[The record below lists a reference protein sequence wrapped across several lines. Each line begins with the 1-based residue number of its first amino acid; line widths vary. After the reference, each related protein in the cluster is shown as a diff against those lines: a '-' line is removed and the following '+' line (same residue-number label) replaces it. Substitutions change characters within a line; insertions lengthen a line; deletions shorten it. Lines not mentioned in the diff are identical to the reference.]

1 MKIYCFL
8 LTLSCLT
15 LNANDGDI
23 SIINHDSI
31 KVPIP
36 YNKLGNELRSLQ
48 NSCKNYTDNSLIS
61 IETQD
66 KCSDYSQKVTE
77 AFIIGNKADLS
88 NLKNNDEV
96 KNYLFALRKLDKNYK
111 IVRQAIY
118 QEITE
123 ARNKEDILLFT
134 KLIEDEKIELNQIDY
149 EFMNKHKEKFS
160 QNQRYIAYIKSKDI
174 EVIYSDNNQKYS
186 NPKAISK
193 NPSSISQAPTT
204 YSQNSKLQKID
215 LVTMSAY
222 YSANNNTLSISLFFK
237 NKETDTFIDWK
248 NENVIVNCSAY
259 ENRGGYIDIS
269 KGALLGQVR
278 NKTLTNAFQTIYITL
293 PSSRYERGIAEC
305 SLNIN
310 GKQFNNQESFAI
322 SNPSLIDSLKKN
334 TYSVETKR
342 K

>member
-1 MKIYCFL
+1 MKIYYFL
-8 LTLSCLT
+8 LTLSCLA
-15 LNANDGDI
+15 LNANDGNVSAI
-23 SIINHDSI
+23 SDDSI
-31 KVPIP
+31 KVPVA
-36 YNKLGNELRSLQ
+36 YNKLGNELKNLQ
-48 NSCKNYTDNSLIS
+48 NSCKNYIDNSVIS
-61 IETQD
+61 IETKD
-66 KCSDYSQKVTE
+66 KCNDYSKKVTE
-77 AFIIGNKADLS
+77 AFIVGNKADL
-88 NLKNNDEV
+88 NNAKNNDEI
-96 KNYLFALRKLDKNYK
+96 KNYLSVLRKLDKNYK
-111 IVRQAIY
+111 MVNQAIY
-118 QEITE
+118 QEVAE
-123 ARNKEDILLFT
+123 ARNEENILLYT
-134 KLIEDEKIELNQIDY
+134 KFIEDEQIDLKQDDY

-160 QNQRYIAYIKSKDI
+160 QNPRYVAYIKSKDA
-174 EVIYSDNNQKYS
+174 EVIYSDNKPKYS
-186 NPKAISK
+186 NPKPISK
-193 NPSSISQAPTT
+193 NTSTDNQAPIS
-204 YSQNSKLQKID
+204 YNQNSKLQKID

-222 YSANNNTLSISLFFK
+222 YSSNDNTLGISLFFK

-269 KGALLGQVR
+269 KGALLGQAR

-305 SLNIN
+305 SLNVN